1 MAGRSSLSGES
12 VDRDEV
18 EDRQLIVAVEV
29 LQKTIKVYSK
39 VFIYK
44 TFKLLK
50 KIKNSRL

>member
-29 LQKTIKVYSK
+29 LQKTMKVYSK
-39 VFIYK
+39 VLVYK
-44 TFKLLK
+44 NYKRFE
-50 KIKNSRL
+50 KILNLRL